1 MEGAKGKQEF
11 GRTAS
16 SAIQAFGRTATHV
29 FRMVM
34 LEACGVDPQNWPSG
48 GKHILST
55 YYHANK
61 FIG

>member
-16 SAIQAFGRTATHV
+16 SAIQATHV